1 MSVSKTK
8 LAQEGTDAGES
19 LRASA
24 RSHTES
30 GGGKHRL
37 CDPPTMG
44 VNVMPGRDGDTT
56 TNAEPYSDSDNSRPA
71 GSKMVKGRPRGQSIG
86 LSMGHCEDNRF
97 VALAVDDS
105 DVDLGTGL
113 GCSNSGHSAV
123 GGRKQT
129 PSPTFVAGLIGSDT
143 DAEGSALAKVKTAR
157 KGKARGTTAGPSR
170 DRFLKPA
177 RVRPGDTTTDNESD
191 VGTPLDD
198 LCALNAQE
206 LRAYAGVRL
215 TNILEIARKSGDLKF
230 IARIKRLTTSL
241 SELVDALASRSE
253 AEEKRLLRAE
263 NRRLELEIEAFKSEA
278 KALRRGIAEAKM
290 EAAATASAAGPPATL
305 LTIDDVE
312 QLKFSLMRTLGEMI
326 NVRLAAIED
335 RLLPA
340 PSMRLP
346 LGAGAG
352 SPPRT
357 TAASVAVEASAASPV
372 TPTVAVQKELL
383 ETVVKKGKKGKGK
396 GKLDVE
402 FAREV
407 AIVQR
412 WVRGRDAE
420 GSSVDEPDASVDEPD
435 ATPKVVRHPWSPEI
449 AELRAA
455 SIAARRAYLRYRRRK
470 NKDPTL
476 EAELQAAYSTANEA
490 LKLAIS
496 QGKDAA

>member
-8 LAQEGTDAGES
+8 LAQEGTDGES

-24 RSHTES
+24 RSPTES

-71 GSKMVKGRPRGQSIG
+71 GSKMVKGRPQGQSIG
-86 LSMGHCEDNRF
+86 LSKGHCEDNRF

-113 GCSNSGHSAV
+113 RCSNSGHSAV

-143 DAEGSALAKVKTAR
+143 DAEGLALAKVKTAR
-157 KGKARGTTAGPSR
+157 KGKAKGTTAGPSR

-177 RVRPGDTTTDNESD
+177 PVRPGDTTTDNESD

-215 TNILEIARKSGDLKF
+215 TNILEVARKSGDLKF

-241 SELVDALASRSE
+241 SELVDALASRSV
-253 AEEKRLLRAE
+253 AEERRLLRAE

-305 LTIDDVE
+305 STIDDVE
-312 QLKFSLMRTLGEMI
+312 QLDAHPGRNDKR
-326 NVRLAAIED
+326 
-335 RLLPA
+335 PA
-340 PSMRLP
+340 RCHR
-346 LGAGAG
+346 G
-352 SPPRT
+352 PPPARPFH
-357 TAASVAVEASAASPV
+357 ASP
-372 TPTVAVQKELL
+372 TRGWRRKPAAN
-383 ETVVKKGKKGKGK
+383 
-396 GKLDVE
+396 DSVE
-402 FAREV
+402 
-407 AIVQR
+407 
-412 WVRGRDAE
+412 RGRRGVCRLSRHTDRRRSE
-420 GSSVDEPDASVDEPD
+420 G
-435 ATPKVVRHPWSPEI
+435 VVGDGSEKRE
-449 AELRAA
+449 EGERKGQ
-455 SIAARRAYLRYRRRK
+455 ARRRVGA
-470 NKDPTL
+470 
-476 EAELQAAYSTANEA
+476 
-490 LKLAIS
+490 
-496 QGKDAA
+496 

>member
-24 RSHTES
+24 RSPTES
-30 GGGKHRL
+30 GGGKHLL

-56 TNAEPYSDSDNSRPA
+56 TNSERYSDSDNSRPA

-86 LSMGHCEDNRF
+86 LSKGHCEDNRF

-177 RVRPGDTTTDNESD
+177 PVRPGDTTTDNESD

-206 LRAYAGVRL
+206 LRAYAGVGL

-305 LTIDDVE
+305 STIDDVE

-340 PSMRLP
+340 PPTRLP

-357 TAASVAVEASAASPV
+357 TASGVAVEASAASPV
-372 TPTVAVQKELL
+372 TPTVAVQKELSV
-383 ETVVKKGKKGKGK
+383 TVVKKGKKGKGK
-396 GKLDVE
+396 DKLDVE

-470 NKDPTL
+470 NKDPAL
-476 EAELQAAYSTANEA
+476 EAELQAAYRTANEA